1 MIPSIELESR
11 TSVPT
16 WLSYGA
22 PPLTV
27 LAALTVAAIP
37 LVWIGV
43 NPVTAYYQLFIDTP
57 SNIGGISDVL
67 RTTLPLFLAGLAV
80 YVPLKAGLWNIG
92 AEGQIF
98 VGAVVGSY
106 IGLNVGLPTYLLLPL
121 MMIGAGVTAS
131 LYGAI
136 PGYLRAE
143 HNVNEIISSLMLTF
157 AATTFTGY
165 LLRGP
170 MQGGGGQ
177 TATDRLPDGARL
189 PSEFPLVGQ
198 IHPRLHVGVVVLVI
212 AVVVVWLIMNKTRL
226 GYEITFIGSNASA
239 ATQAGMSQYKVY
251 VLVFV
256 FGGFLAGL
264 AGILEIAGVHGR
276 LFEGFSPDYGF
287 TAVAVAL
294 LGRNGPFRV
303 LLAALFFGVLTAGG
317 TSLAVTHSVPTALI
331 NIIVALVI
339 LFLLTAEF
347 IKEYRIDI
355 QFGNESKPNT
365 EAGVEGAT

>member
-1 MIPSIELESR
+1 MTFSVELESR
-11 TSVPT
+11 TSLPG

-22 PPLTV
+22 PVLTI
-27 LAALTVAAIP
+27 LAALAVASVP

-43 NPVTAYYQLFIDTP
+43 NPIAAYFQLFIETP
-57 SNIGGISDVL
+57 SDLGGISDVL
-67 RTTLPLFLAGLAV
+67 KTTLPLFLAGLAV
-80 YVPLKAGLWNIG
+80 YIPLKAGLWNIG

-106 IGLNVGLPTYLLLPL
+106 IGLNVGLPAYLLVPT
-121 MMIGAGVTAS
+121 MMLAAGIVAA
-131 LYGAI
+131 LFGAI

-157 AATTFTGY
+157 TATTFTGF

-170 MQGGGGQ
+170 MQGSGGQ
-177 TATDRLPDGARL
+177 TATDRLPDAARV
-189 PSEFPLVGQ
+189 PSEFPLLGE
-198 IHPRLHVGVVVLVI
+198 IHPRLHVGVLVLVLA
-212 AVVVVWLIMNKTRL
+212 AVVVFVLMNKTRL
-226 GYEITFIGSNASA
+226 GYEITFIGSNSSA
-239 ATQAGMSQYKVY
+239 AMQAGMSQYKVY

-256 FGGFLAGL
+256 FGGFFAGL

-317 TSLAVTHSVPTALI
+317 TSLAVTHSVPTSLI

-347 IKEYRIDI
+347 VKDYRISI
-355 QFGNESKPNT
+355 QYGRETGPDTGQN
-365 EAGVEGAT
+365 VEGAS